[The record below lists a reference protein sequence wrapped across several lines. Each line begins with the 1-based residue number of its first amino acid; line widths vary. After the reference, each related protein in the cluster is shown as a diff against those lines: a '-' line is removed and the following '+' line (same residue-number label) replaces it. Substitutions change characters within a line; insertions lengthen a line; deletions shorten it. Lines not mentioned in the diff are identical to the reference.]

1 MEIPVKIGGRE
12 IALKWTQETAKR
24 FHYRLSQIGGHP
36 TQRELTG
43 ARTRDAAACKLLWAF
58 LPLAE
63 LGSYPTPEDLYV
75 AIDQETEGLEL
86 GKALAEMYAEMVP
99 DAEKKSTLTKSP
111 LPESSSE

>member
-58 LPLAE
+58 LPPAE
-63 LGSYPTPEDLYV
+63 LGSYPTPEDLFV
-75 AIDQETEGLEL
+75 AIDQETEGLQL
-86 GKALAEMYAEMVP
+86 GEALAKIYGEMAV
-99 DAEKKSTLTKSP
+99 DAEKKRSLTKSP
-111 LPESSSE
+111 SPESNSE